1 MLMSL
6 NGKVPRLFPFQRGEG
21 GSIPPIS
28 IQGSSTFNN
37 NQRKEEA
44 LLTRVSSISLD
55 TSTQEWVLFCLEVIS
70 YARFEVQWISTAYC
84 RIKL

>member
-6 NGKVPRLFPFQRGEG
+6 NGKAPQLFPFQRGEG
-21 GSIPPIS
+21 GSIPSIS

-44 LLTRVSSISLD
+44 LLTRVSSI
-55 TSTQEWVLFCLEVIS
+55 VLIQALRNGCFFVLED
-70 YARFEVQWISTAYC
+70 
-84 RIKL
+84 